1 MSIGIYTCLRFI
13 KLWKTNQLY
22 KFNFRKISL
31 ILNKIKI
38 NLFQSILCYS
48 NYKNICRNKLCNK
61 LCTLVLPLTFKMNA
75 IKILIL
81 ISNGGK
87 IYILSPSEKNGYISW
102 RRKKKY
108 IMIASPFSSFS
119 FMKGKKINVKMFY
132 FSATNC
138 PNSFRSWWNSR

>member
-1 MSIGIYTCLRFI
+1 MFTSWLPDLFVYCHSLSLSATPRNILNRNHGIFSHFIVLILEIVSIGIYTCLRFI

-61 LCTLVLPLTFKMNA
+61 LCTLALPLTFKMNA

-87 IYILSPSEKNGYISW
+87 IYILSPSEKNGYIS
-102 RRKKKY
+102 
-108 IMIASPFSSFS
+108 
-119 FMKGKKINVKMFY
+119 
-132 FSATNC
+132 
-138 PNSFRSWWNSR
+138 

>member
-1 MSIGIYTCLRFI
+1 MSIRIYTCLRFI
-13 KLWKTNQLY
+13 KFWKTNQLY

-38 NLFQSILCYS
+38 NLFQSILCSS

-61 LCTLVLPLTFKMNA
+61 LCTLALPLTFKMNA

-102 RRKKKY
+102 RRKKIY
-108 IMIASPFSSFS
+108 NDCIALFFV
-119 FMKGKKINVKMFY
+119 FIYEGEKNQCKNVLLLRDKL
-132 FSATNC
+132 S
-138 PNSFRSWWNSR
+138 

>member
-61 LCTLVLPLTFKMNA
+61 LCTLALPLTFKMNA

-108 IMIASPFSSFS
+108 NDCIALFFV
-119 FMKGKKINVKMFY
+119 FIYEGEKINVKMFY